1 MKEVIK
7 SLVENQTLP
16 DDHFLE
22 QDMEFREIFVEEVT
36 EILEEIEPLIE
47 QWLGQPDNHELLVNI
62 RRNFH
67 TLKGSG
73 RMVGAYHSGE
83 LAWTVEDTL
92 NRVISKTLPLS
103 AEVQQY
109 VQSVIALY
117 HYKLLPDFAAGERHG
132 IDLRPMVMLGQQ
144 IQQALSI
151 EPALEELLTLKELKD
166 QNTLTG
172 LEITETAATEAEI
185 AEQLNDVVPNLVE
198 DAQEETALETLPS
211 EAQVNEQAI
220 AQVEKTPVSPSSS
233 STGADIDHELR
244 LQTLAIFME
253 ESSEHLEKI
262 KTFLAADDR
271 TSEHYNGLIRALHT
285 LRGSSAMAHIDH
297 VFQVSSLVENLF
309 KALAE
314 EQIDEQSAEFAL
326 LVQYEMFVRQYLA
339 ALSLEADEER
349 LDGLYEQ
356 FNRIWSAYKL
366 ENAGAGLNNANPQG
380 LVSELIELDINDL
393 LDAELDFESRIK
405 EENAAYIGLL
415 IEQATTL
422 QQSTTM
428 FATQGLHDLSKALLD
443 AYSQLQAKPALLN
456 HDYVF
461 ELFESAH
468 QYLIQLFDILASG
481 QRVILSQ
488 QHFDV
493 LNQLHDYMH
502 QDVDV
507 VIENDQPVAAD
518 DTTVED
524 AAQATEQAMVE
535 VAETQKVEARP
546 EVQVDIQQILFDKS
560 SMQDARANNDFDPD
574 LLDIFLEEADE
585 LLAGIDDDLN
595 QWQQDPED
603 TNALKN
609 LMRYL
614 HTVKGG
620 ANMVQAT
627 FIGLIAHE
635 LETIYERLIQ
645 RQLQSSPA
653 FIQQIRFI
661 QDNLSDRVQTLR
673 DQLVDYPADQTLM
686 ILRHLAQAG
695 VSEATDM
702 PVAAVATELAVDEVV
717 PEEVQ
722 ASEELEN
729 EQVEAAVE
737 PTVEET
743 SEFEAFDFDQTTV
756 ETPADL
762 EQLPETST
770 EQSEESTVA
779 ETSTAEQS
787 DDDLVRSIVMETFHE
802 EAAELFVSAERL
814 MRQWSED
821 RQSRS
826 TLLQLQRTFHSLKGA
841 ARMAEQGRTA
851 EIAYLLETTFEKF
864 GLYNFT
870 ASSYDEL
877 IKQAISWLK
886 TAVFDEK
893 FSSYDALHANL
904 LSIQYNEKEHG
915 IHAKLSRSEILLSE
929 QRYEVV
935 QGDGSEPPSMFGAF
949 EQDDKETAN
958 NEMIRIPADVIEKM
972 IDLAGE
978 NSINRSRIEMDLGLL
993 GNTLSEMEQAIHRLA
1008 DQLRRME
1015 GELETQIIAKHE
1027 GENARYADFD
1037 PLEMDQ
1043 YSSIN
1048 QLSKSL
1054 AESASDL
1061 VDFKATI
1068 AEKIRDTEGLLLQQ
1082 SRIQTEIQQ
1091 GLMSTRLVPF
1101 SRMLPRL
1108 QRIVR
1113 QTASTLNKPTDFIV
1127 NNTEGELDRTILE
1140 RLVSP
1145 LEHMLRNAVDHG
1157 IEDAAERQRLNKP
1170 ETGRIEL
1177 SITRQGTD
1185 VLVSFTDD
1193 GKGINTEAVRAKAI
1207 SVGLISEQ
1215 QQLSD
1220 QDLMQLIFNSGLST
1234 ASQVTQISGRGVGLD
1249 VVQSEIKALG
1259 GDVSVDSV
1267 LGQGTTFTIR
1277 VPTTVAVSDA
1287 LMVKIFDQQFAVPL
1301 PQIER
1306 IVRISPRDID
1316 QYFNS
1321 NEETFSIDG
1330 QFYKLRYLG
1339 EMVANHAAPNLSGIE
1354 TSLPVLL
1361 MKATT
1366 GQNIAVVVDQLIG
1379 SRAQIVMK
1387 PIGQQF
1393 ASVGLVAGAT
1403 ILADGNV
1410 CLILDGQSMIRQ
1422 IASTERPKQHVLE
1435 AQYDAYEPAE
1445 TRTIMVVD
1453 DSVTVRKVTSRLLE
1467 RQGYQVIT
1475 AKDGVDAMEIL
1486 ETATPHLMLLDIEMP
1501 RMDGFEV
1508 TNLVRHHARH
1518 KNLPIIMITSRTGEK
1533 HRERAMSLG
1542 ATMYMGKPFQEAELI
1557 TNIDSIFAM
1566 N

>member
-1 MKEVIK
+1 MKEVLK
-7 SLVENQTLP
+7 SLIHEQSLP
-16 DDHFLE
+16 DDLFLE
-22 QDMEFREIFVEEVT
+22 QDLEFQEIFVEEVT
-36 EILEEIEPLIE
+36 EILEEIEPLIQ
-47 QWLGQPDNHELLVNI
+47 QWISNPDDREALVNI

-73 RMVGAYHSGE
+73 RMVGATHSGE
-83 LAWTVEDTL
+83 MAWTVEDTL
-92 NRVISKTLPLS
+92 NRVISGTLPLS
-103 AEVQQY
+103 KHVQQF
-109 VQSVIALY
+109 VCAVIALY
-117 HYKLLPDFAAGERHG
+117 RHKLLHDFAAGERHQ

-144 IQQALSI
+144 IQQNSSI
-151 EPALEELLTLKELKD
+151 EPALEELLDLAERLTHAE
-166 QNTLTG
+166 QTTG
-172 LEITETAATEAEI
+172 LEIIEVAASEEEVAAHLDDVVSAPEVESEQVEEVEDPTT
-185 AEQLNDVVPNLVE
+185 AEQLEPTPEAV
-198 DAQEETALETLPS
+198 QETTTTPS
-211 EAQVNEQAI
+211 GRSQ
-220 AQVEKTPVSPSSS
+220 
-233 STGADIDHELR
+233 GADIDQELY
-244 LQTLAIFME
+244 LQTLTIFME

-262 KTFLAADDR
+262 KTFLESSDR
-271 TSEHYNGLIRALHT
+271 TSDQYNGLIRALHT
-285 LRGSSAMAHIDH
+285 LRGSSAMAHIEH
-297 VFQVSSLVENLF
+297 VFQTSSLVENLF
-309 KALAE
+309 KGLA
-314 EQIDEQSAEFAL
+314 QDHIDDSSSEFAL

-339 ALSLEADEER
+339 ALALSADESK
-349 LDGLYEQ
+349 LDSLYEQ
-356 FNRIWSAYKL
+356 FNRVWNAYKL
-366 ENAGAGLNNANPQG
+366 EHSDADLAESANGQG
-380 LVSELIELDINDL
+380 LVSNLIELDINDL
-393 LDAELDFESRIK
+393 LDAELDFETRLK
-405 EENAAYIGLL
+405 EDGASYLTVL
-415 IEQATTL
+415 IEQAQTL
-422 QQSTTM
+422 QKNTTM
-428 FATQGLHDLSKALLD
+428 FATQGLHDLSEALGR
-443 AYSQLQAKPALLN
+443 AYSEVLAKPALLN
-456 HDYVF
+456 NDHVY
-461 ELFESAH
+461 ELFEAAH

-481 QRVILSQ
+481 QRVILTQ
-488 QHFDV
+488 QHTEV
-493 LNQLHDYMH
+493 LTELNDYVH
-502 QDVDV
+502 QDIDEAVNEVADDDIAAMTDDAEF
-507 VIENDQPVAAD
+507 IESIDQETVTQPNGKSVEVTSKVSANEPVA
-518 DTTVED
+518 TS
-524 AAQATEQAMVE
+524 
-535 VAETQKVEARP
+535 
-546 EVQVDIQQILFDKS
+546 QVDIQQILFDKS
-560 SMQDARANNDFDPD
+560 LTNDARANGDFDPD

-585 LLAGIDDDLN
+585 LLSGIDNDLN
-595 QWQQDPED
+595 QWQNDPDD

-645 RQLQSSPA
+645 KQLQSSPA

-673 DQLVDYPADQTLM
+673 DQLIDYPADQTLM
-686 ILRHLAQAG
+686 MLRHLAQAG
-695 VSEATDM
+695 GDTATLQSTVASPAPAAQAVEDVAPTETDHIEEIEIVS
-702 PVAAVATELAVDEVV
+702 V
-717 PEEVQ
+717 EE
-722 ASEELEN
+722 
-729 EQVEAAVE
+729 EQVE
-737 PTVEET
+737 
-743 SEFEAFDFDQTTV
+743 
-756 ETPADL
+756 
-762 EQLPETST
+762 
-770 EQSEESTVA
+770 
-779 ETSTAEQS
+779 TAEELQEAEDQREAAALTARAEMS
-787 DDDLVRSIVMETFHE
+787 DEDLVHSIVMETFHE
-802 EAAELFVSAERL
+802 ESAELFTTAEKL
-814 MRQWSED
+814 MRQWAED

-851 EIAYLLETTFEKF
+851 EIAYLLEGTFEKF

-870 ASSYDEL
+870 ASGYDEL
-877 IKQAISWLK
+877 IKQAISWLRI
-886 TAVFDEK
+886 AVFEEK
-893 FSSYDALHANL
+893 FNGYDGLMANL
-904 LSIQYNEKEHG
+904 QSIQYDEKQHG
-915 IHAKLSRSEILLSE
+915 IHAKLSRSEILLGE

-935 QGDGSEPPSMFGAF
+935 QGDGTEPPSMFGEF
-949 EQDDKETAN
+949 DKTDKEVAN

-993 GNTLSEMEQAIHRLA
+993 GNTLTEMEQAIHRLA

-1027 GENARYADFD
+1027 GENARYAEFD

-1068 AEKIRDTEGLLLQQ
+1068 AEKLRDTEGLLLQQ

-1157 IEDAAERQRLNKP
+1157 IEETSERERLGKP
-1170 ETGRIEL
+1170 TTGRIEL

-1193 GKGINTEAVRAKAI
+1193 GKGINTEAVRNKAL
-1207 SVGLISEQ
+1207 SVGLIQ
-1215 QQLSD
+1215 ADQQLSD
-1220 QDLMQLIFNSGLST
+1220 YDIMQLIFNSGLST

-1259 GDVSVDSV
+1259 GDVSVQSA

-1306 IVRISPRDID
+1306 IIRLSPRDIEA
-1316 QYFNS
+1316 YFQS
-1321 NEETFSIDG
+1321 EDEQFSIDG
-1330 QFYKLRYLG
+1330 QHYKLRYLG
-1339 EMVANHAAPNLSGIE
+1339 EFVANHSAPNLAAVE

-1361 MKATT
+1361 MKAST
-1366 GQNIAVVVDQLIG
+1366 GQSVAVVVDQLIG
-1379 SRAQIVMK
+1379 SRGQIVMK

-1393 ASVGLVAGAT
+1393 ASIGLVAGAT

-1410 CLILDGQSMIRQ
+1410 CLILDGQAVIRQ
-1422 IASTERPKQHVLE
+1422 ISSTLRPKVSHLE
-1435 AQYDAYEPAE
+1435 DDLAFNEPLE

-1467 RQGYQVIT
+1467 RHGYQVIT

-1486 ETATPHLMLLDIEMP
+1486 ETASPHLMLLDIEMP

-1518 KNLPIIMITSRTGEK
+1518 KDLPIIMITSRTGEK

-1542 ATMYMGKPFQEAELI
+1542 ATMYMGKPFQEAELV
-1557 TNIDSIFAM
+1557 TNIDSILAL